1 MVCKNWDGCGLMLQ
15 MVRVCVGPYQ
25 QLRTKPTHLKPGSN
39 PHWNQ
44 DLMFVA
50 AEPFDDM
57 MHIIVED
64 RMNGK
69 VIPRRYPLLSLNRLA
84 LSKSSLKYIG
94 LK

>member
-1 MVCKNWDGCGLMLQ
+1 MVFKNWNGCALMLQ

-25 QLRTKPTHLKPGSN
+25 QLRTRPNQMKSGAN
-39 PHWNQ
+39 PYWNQ

-69 VIPRRYPLLSLNRLA
+69 VIPRIYPLLSLYSLE
-84 LSKSSLKYIG
+84 LSKSSLR
-94 LK
+94 

>member
-1 MVCKNWDGCGLMLQ
+1 MVFQHWNGSVLRLQ

-25 QLRTKPTHLKPGSN
+25 QLRTRPTQMKSGAN
-39 PHWNQ
+39 PRWDQ

-69 VIPRRYPLLSLNRLA
+69 VK
-84 LSKSSLKYIG
+84 SKSISSS
-94 LK
+94 